1 MAVARAAGRQGGVST
16 SSKVRAPHLVA
27 AVPEVPRT
35 TLDLE
40 SAGDTPILREY
51 RAVKADH
58 ADAIVLARL
67 GDFFEMFGEDALI
80 AAPILGV
87 QLTGRGFGAA
97 GRLPMCGVPHQAIV
111 QHIRKLLDAGQR
123 VAIWD
128 QVGEVVSGRLVRR
141 EVTRVLSPG
150 MVVEAELLD
159 PSAVSRC
166 IALCAVNGR
175 VGIAAFDP
183 NTQHLE
189 LSEVDGDLNSAA
201 VADELTRLDA
211 SELLV
216 EDTIPVP
223 STLAGLLQVTPLAGA
238 VFDRTRAEERVRRA
252 TGAVSLEGLG
262 VAALPAAL
270 RAAGAILA
278 YCERAHIVISQD
290 LLTIVI
296 RPAGTAMRLDA
307 HTRTNLEL
315 FARLGER
322 GASLLQ
328 VLDATRTPMGVRLL
342 RTRLQEP
349 LIDVGQISQ
358 RLDAVEALVADRDSR
373 RHLREALGGMR
384 DLERLV
390 ARCVQRMATPRDLG
404 AIRDACAAL
413 VATRA
418 AVAAMAPVAEL
429 AAAATHCRAPEG
441 LAESLDAL
449 LSDDLPGSAG
459 DGGAIR
465 PGADAELDEL
475 RAAGSNARTYLAA
488 LEATERERTGIRSL
502 RVGYN
507 RVFGYFIE
515 IPNAQRDRVPD
526 DYSRKQT
533 LAGAERFVTPDLKE
547 HETIVLHARE
557 RAIAREHDLLAGAVA
572 RVATEAR
579 ALADAAAAVATLDVA
594 QSLATVAEEEHWVR
608 PAVDDSSTLRIRG
621 GRHPLVER
629 TLGPGRFVPNDV
641 SLDES
646 ARIVVLTGPNMAG
659 KSTYLRQIAS
669 IVLLAQVGSY
679 VPAEEAAIGVCD
691 RIFTRIGAHD
701 DLSGGLSTFMVEMAE
716 TAAILRQATG
726 RSLVILDEIGRG
738 TSTYDGVSIA
748 QAVVEYLHDAPQLNC
763 RTLFATHFH
772 ELTVLATHLARV
784 RNARVE
790 VVDDGSDITFLHRIV
805 PGGADRSYGVHVA
818 KLAGIPGGV
827 LARARQLL
835 AAQERERP
843 LGGSGELAADQLT
856 LSISDPGPH
865 PVMSELASL
874 DLDGMTPIAALN
886 KLAELRERAST

>member
-1 MAVARAAGRQGGVST
+1 
-16 SSKVRAPHLVA
+16 
-27 AVPEVPRT
+27 
-35 TLDLE
+35 
-40 SAGDTPILREY
+40 
-51 RAVKADH
+51 
-58 ADAIVLARL
+58 
-67 GDFFEMFGEDALI
+67 
-80 AAPILGV
+80 
-87 QLTGRGFGAA
+87 
-97 GRLPMCGVPHQAIV
+97 
-111 QHIRKLLDAGQR
+111 
-123 VAIWD
+123 
-128 QVGEVVSGRLVRR
+128 
-141 EVTRVLSPG
+141 
-150 MVVEAELLD
+150 
-159 PSAVSRC
+159 
-166 IALCAVNGR
+166 
-175 VGIAAFDP
+175 
-183 NTQHLE
+183 
-189 LSEVDGDLNSAA
+189 
-201 VADELTRLDA
+201 
-211 SELLV
+211 
-216 EDTIPVP
+216 
-223 STLAGLLQVTPLAGA
+223 
-238 VFDRTRAEERVRRA
+238 
-252 TGAVSLEGLG
+252 
-262 VAALPAAL
+262 
-270 RAAGAILA
+270 
-278 YCERAHIVISQD
+278 
-290 LLTIVI
+290 
-296 RPAGTAMRLDA
+296 
-307 HTRTNLEL
+307 
-315 FARLGER
+315 
-322 GASLLQ
+322 
-328 VLDATRTPMGVRLL
+328 
-342 RTRLQEP
+342 
-349 LIDVGQISQ
+349 
-358 RLDAVEALVADRDSR
+358 
-373 RHLREALGGMR
+373 
-384 DLERLV
+384 
-390 ARCVQRMATPRDLG
+390 MATPRDLG

-418 AVAAMAPVAEL
+418 AVATMAPVAEL

-526 DYSRKQT
+526 EYSRKQT

-547 HETIVLHARE
+547 HETIVHHARE
-557 RAIAREHDLLAGAVA
+557 RAIAREHDLLAGAAA

>member
-1 MAVARAAGRQGGVST
+1 VPE
-16 SSKVRAPHLVA
+16 APH
-27 AVPEVPRT
+27 T

-40 SAGDTPILREY
+40 TAGDTPILREY

-58 ADAIVLARL
+58 PDAIVLARL
-67 GDFFEMFGEDALI
+67 GDFFEMFGDDAEG

-97 GRLPMCGVPHQAIV
+97 GRLPMCGVPHQAIS
-111 QHIRKLLDAGQR
+111 QHIRKLLDAGRR

-141 EVTRVLSPG
+141 AVTRVLSPG
-150 MVVEAELLD
+150 MVVEADLLE
-159 PSAVSRC
+159 PAAVSRC
-166 IALCAVNGR
+166 VALFGSHGR
-175 VGIAAFDP
+175 VGVAAFDP

-189 LSEVDGDLNSAA
+189 LFEVDGDLGSAV
-201 VADELTRLDA
+201 VADELARLDA

-216 EDTIPVP
+216 EDTTPIPP
-223 STLAGLLQVTPLAGA
+223 ALAALAPLTPLAAA
-238 VFDRTRAEERVRRA
+238 VFDTTRAEERMRRA
-252 TGAVSLEGLG
+252 TGAVSLDGLG
-262 VAALPAAL
+262 VAAVPAAL
-270 RAAGAILA
+270 RAAGAVLA
-278 YCERAHIVISQD
+278 YCERAHIVISQE
-290 LLTIVI
+290 LLRIAI
-296 RPAGTAMRLDA
+296 RTPEGAMRLDA
-307 HTRTNLEL
+307 HTRANLEL
-315 FARLGER
+315 FTRLGER
-322 GASLLQ
+322 GTSLLQ
-328 VLDATRTPMGVRLL
+328 LLDATRTPMGTRML
-342 RTRLQEP
+342 RARLQEP
-349 LIDVGQISQ
+349 LTGVDPIEE
-358 RLDAVEALVADRDSR
+358 RLDSIQALLDDRDGR
-373 RHLREALGGMR
+373 RHLREALAEMR

-390 ARCVQRMATPRDLG
+390 ARCVQGMATPRDLG
-404 AIRDACAAL
+404 AVRDTCAAL
-413 VATRA
+413 DATGMAARA
-418 AVAAMAPVAEL
+418 ITAGAEISHAAEG
-429 AAAATHCRAPEG
+429 CRAPDG
-441 LAESLDAL
+441 LRERLDAL
-449 LSDDLPGSAG
+449 LCDELPANAS
-459 DGGAIR
+459 DGGAVR
-465 PGADAELDEL
+465 PGADSDLDNL
-475 RAAGSNARTYLAA
+475 RAAGSTARTYLAA
-488 LEATERERTGIRSL
+488 LETSERERTGIRSL

-515 IPNAQRDRVPD
+515 VPNAHRDRVPD
-526 DYSRKQT
+526 DYARKQT

-547 HETIVLHARE
+547 HEAIVLHARE
-557 RAIAREHDLLAGAVA
+557 RAVAREQELLAGAAADVA
-572 RVATEAR
+572 IHAR
-579 ALADAAAAVATLDVA
+579 ALADAAAAAATLDVA

-608 PAVDDSSTLRIRG
+608 PAIDASTTLRIIG

-641 SLDES
+641 HLDDH

-659 KSTYLRQIAS
+659 KSTYLRQAAS
-669 IVLLAQVGSY
+669 IVLLAQIGSY
-679 VPAEEAAIGVCD
+679 VPATEATIGVCD

-716 TAAILRQATG
+716 TAAILRQATE

-790 VVDDGSDITFLHRIV
+790 VVEQGADITFLHRIV

-827 LARARQLL
+827 LVRARQLL
-835 AAQERERP
+835 ATQERDRP
-843 LGGSGELAADQLT
+843 LGGNGEHGSDQLT
-856 LSISDPGPH
+856 LSITDAAPN

-874 DLDGMTPIAALN
+874 DIDGMTPIAALN
-886 KLAELRERAST
+886 KLAELHERASG

>member
-123 VAIWD
+123 VAIWE

-418 AVAAMAPVAEL
+418 AVATMAPVAEL

-526 DYSRKQT
+526 EYSRKQT

-557 RAIAREHDLLAGAVA
+557 RAIAREHDLLAGAAA

-726 RSLVILDEIGRG
+726 RSLVSLDEIGRG

>member
-1 MAVARAAGRQGGVST
+1 MAAAGATGRQGGVRT
-16 SSKVRAPHLVA
+16 SSKVRAPHLLA
-27 AVPEVPRT
+27 AIPEAPRS

-40 SAGDTPILREY
+40 TAGDTPILREY

-58 ADAIVLARL
+58 PDAIVLARL
-67 GDFFEMFGEDALI
+67 GDFFEMFGDDAEI

-97 GRLPMCGVPHQAIV
+97 GRLPMCGVPHQAVV
-111 QHIRKLLDAGQR
+111 QHIRKLLDAGR
-123 VAIWD
+123 RIAIWD

-159 PSAVSRC
+159 PAAVSRC
-166 IALCAVNGR
+166 VALFATRGR

-183 NTQHLE
+183 NTQHLD
-189 LSEVDGDLNSAA
+189 LFEVAGDLGSAV

-211 SELLV
+211 SELLI
-216 EDTIPVP
+216 EDSTSIPASLAAQIPV
-223 STLAGLLQVTPLAGA
+223 TLLAAA
-238 VFDRTRAEERVRRA
+238 VFDTTRAEERVRRA

-262 VAALPAAL
+262 VTGVPVAL
-270 RAAGAILA
+270 RAAGAVLA
-278 YCERAHIVISQD
+278 YCERAHIVVSQD
-290 LLTIVI
+290 LLRIAI
-296 RPAGTAMRLDA
+296 RASGESMRLDA
-307 HTRTNLEL
+307 HTRANLEL
-315 FARLGER
+315 LTRLGER
-322 GASLLQ
+322 GSSMLQ
-328 VLDATRTPMGVRLL
+328 LLDATRTAMGVRLL
-342 RTRLQEP
+342 RARLQEP
-349 LIDVGQISQ
+349 LTVVDSIIR
-358 RLDAVEALVADRDSR
+358 RLDSIETLLADRDGR
-373 RHLREALGGMR
+373 RRLRDALGGMR

-390 ARCVQRMATPRDLG
+390 ARCIQGMATPRDLG
-404 AIRDACAAL
+404 AVRDTCAAL
-413 VATRA
+413 DATGATARA
-418 AVAAMAPVAEL
+418 ITAGAEL
-429 AAAATHCRAPEG
+429 TDAADHCHAPDG
-441 LAESLDAL
+441 LRERLDAL
-449 LSDDLPGSAG
+449 LCDDLPASAG

-465 PGADAELDEL
+465 PGADADLDNL
-475 RAAGSNARTYLAA
+475 RAAGSTARTYLAA
-488 LEATERERTGIRSL
+488 LEASERERSGIRSL

-507 RVFGYFIE
+507 RVFGYYIE
-515 IPNAQRDRVPD
+515 VPNAHRDRVPEN
-526 DYSRKQT
+526 YSRKQT

-547 HETIVLHARE
+547 HEAIVLHARE
-557 RAIAREHDLLAGAVA
+557 RAVAREQELLQGAAAQVA
-572 RVATEAR
+572 SEAR
-579 ALADAAAAVATLDVA
+579 ALAGAAEAVAILDVA
-594 QSLATVAEEEHWVR
+594 QSLATVAEQERWVR
-608 PAVDDSSTLRIRG
+608 PGVDASSSLRITG

-641 SLDES
+641 DLDDD

-659 KSTYLRQIAS
+659 KSTYLRQTAS
-669 IVLLAQVGSY
+669 IVLLAQIGSY
-679 VPAEEAAIGVCD
+679 VPADAATIGVCD

-772 ELTVLATHLARV
+772 ELTVLASHLTRV

-790 VVDDGSDITFLHRIV
+790 VVENGAEITFLHRIV

-827 LARARQLL
+827 LVRARQLL
-835 AAQERERP
+835 ASQERDRP
-843 LGGSGELAADQLT
+843 LAGNGEHASDQLT
-856 LSISDPGPH
+856 LSISDPGPN
-865 PVMSELASL
+865 PVMTELASL

-886 KLAELRERAST
+886 KLAELHERASM